1 MSRIK
6 NFFSLLETVFNSKRL
21 RTILGALIFFVGV
34 FGYLFYIAEPN
45 INNFGDGIDMGQIN
59 FDGDT
64 LKSTREILND
74 KDCIVSRITDKNGNT
89 RISQIEYPLIYAD
102 KQEWKQKT

>member
-1 MSRIK
+1 MCGY
-6 NFFSLLETVFNSKRL
+6 FND
-21 RTILGALIFFVGV
+21 
-34 FGYLFYIAEPN
+34 Y
-45 INNFGDGIDMGQIN
+45 NNFGDGIDMGQIN

-102 KQEWKQKT
+102 KHEQQKEKDDKKEKRLV